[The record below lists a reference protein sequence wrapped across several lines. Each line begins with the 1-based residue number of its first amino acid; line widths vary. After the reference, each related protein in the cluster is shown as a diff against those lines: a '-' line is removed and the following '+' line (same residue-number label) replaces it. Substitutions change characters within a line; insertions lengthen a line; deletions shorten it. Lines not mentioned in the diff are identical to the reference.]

1 MAASLRTLTGPGER
15 CKHAL
20 LVGVEMFTLEGKVAL
35 VTGASRGMGQAIAI
49 AYAEAGAD
57 VAVAAR
63 SADGL
68 EATVKAVETAG
79 ARALAITA
87 DVTVPADLERLV
99 ASTLDTFGTVDV
111 LVNNAGGPIFNAPFL
126 DIREE
131 GFEKVLALNLTSIVR
146 LTRLVGRHMVSRG
159 SGSVISIGSPST
171 FRPWPAITPYSVAKA
186 GVLNLTQ
193 ALAQE
198 WGPAGVRVNMVSP
211 GWIDTEINRA
221 FVESRASD
229 MIAGDVPMGR
239 WGVAADVVGVCMWL
253 ASDASAYVTGANIP
267 VDGGLTV
274 AVPEDWRALRVDR
287 TWLDAEATEEGAQS

>member
-1 MAASLRTLTGPGER
+1 
-15 CKHAL
+15 
-20 LVGVEMFTLEGKVAL
+20 MFSLEGKVAL
-35 VTGASRGMGQAIAI
+35 VTGASRGMGEAIAV
-49 AYAEAGAD
+49 AFAEAGAD
-57 VAVAAR
+57 VALAAR
-63 SADGL
+63 SADAL
-68 EATVKAVETAG
+68 ETTAKAVEAAG
-79 ARALAITA
+79 RRALSVPG

-99 ASTLDTFGTVDV
+99 ASTVEEFGAIDV
-111 LVNNAGGPIFNAPFL
+111 LVNNAGGPVFNAPFL

-131 GFEKVLALNLTSIVR
+131 GFEKVVALNLTSVVR
-146 LTRLVGRHMVSRG
+146 LTRLVGRHMVDRG
-159 SGSVISIGSPST
+159 RGSVINIGSPST

-198 WGPAGVRVNMVSP
+198 WGPAGVRMNMVSP

-221 FVESRASD
+221 FVESGAAA

-239 WGVAADVVGVCMWL
+239 WGSPADLVGVCVWL
-253 ASDASAYVTGANIP
+253 ASDASTYVTGANIP

-287 TWLDAEATEEGAQS
+287 TWLDAPEHGGQQ